1 MRSQFDAAL
10 NALHNDLITMG
21 SRVETAIDR
30 ALKALVE
37 QDRTLAETVIREDSE
52 VNALLLKIESGCFTT
67 IALQQPLGSDLRKI
81 GTMLK
86 VSNDLERI
94 GDHAVSIAKA
104 ALRIQ
109 NETYVKPLVDTPRMG
124 KIVRE
129 MLSAALKAYIAQDSD
144 GARAIAARDDEV
156 DALYKAIVTDAIQ
169 IMMTDEKWINQGTQF
184 LFIARSL
191 ERIGDYVTN
200 ICEWIYYQKT
210 GEIREFND

>member
-21 SRVETAIDR
+21 SRVEAAIDR
-30 ALKALVE
+30 ALKALVD
-37 QDRTLAETVIREDSE
+37 QDTALAEAVIHEDNE
-52 VNALLLKIESGCFTT
+52 INALLLKIESGCFTT

-104 ALRIQ
+104 ALRIH
-109 NETYVKPLVDTPRMG
+109 NETYVKPLIDTPNMG

-129 MLSAALKAYIAQDSD
+129 MLAAALQAYIAQDAD
-144 GARAIAARDDEV
+144 RARAIAERDDEV

-184 LFIARSL
+184 LFVARSL